1 MGLAPD
7 VKFSCGKAQLYF
19 TFDFG
24 YLINATFFKGNRR
37 GGAALRTPR
46 PLERATTLGGSIL
59 FTENCGHGLPALAE
73 TSIQWLGTSKIGLIP
88 VRGMSGMVPG
98 MVPNEIQ
105 SK

>member
-1 MGLAPD
+1 MN
-7 VKFSCGKAQLYF
+7 Y
-19 TFDFG
+19 T
-24 YLINATFFKGNRR
+24 YR
-37 GGAALRTPR
+37 GGPSLNRGILITRDILTA
-46 PLERATTLGGSIL
+46 LGGSIL

-73 TSIQWLGTSKIGLIP
+73 TSIQWLGTSKIALIP

>member
-1 MGLAPD
+1 MSAPGSA
-7 VKFSCGKAQLYF
+7 SCVGPAAVVA
-19 TFDFG
+19 G
-24 YLINATFFKGNRR
+24 A
-37 GGAALRTPR
+37 AALRPA
-46 PLERATTLGGSIL
+46 LLLTTLGGSIL

-73 TSIQWLGTSKIGLIP
+73 TSIQWLGTSKIALIP

>member
-1 MGLAPD
+1 MTESHCD
-7 VKFSCGKAQLYF
+7 
-19 TFDFG
+19 
-24 YLINATFFKGNRR
+24 RR
-37 GGAALRTPR
+37 ESLVQEVMRMKDRARTR
-46 PLERATTLGGSIL
+46 RCAVVSYSRIHTSTALGGSIL

-73 TSIQWLGTSKIGLIP
+73 TSIQWLGTSKIALIP

>member
-1 MGLAPD
+1 M
-7 VKFSCGKAQLYF
+7 
-19 TFDFG
+19 T
-24 YLINATFFKGNRR
+24 LIAIA
-37 GGAALRTPR
+37 GAA
-46 PLERATTLGGSIL
+46 RASHLPVGTTLGGSIL

>member
-1 MGLAPD
+1 M
-7 VKFSCGKAQLYF
+7 QL
-19 TFDFG
+19 
-24 YLINATFFKGNRR
+24 RR
-37 GGAALRTPR
+37 YVIAAH
-46 PLERATTLGGSIL
+46 TTLGGSIL

-73 TSIQWLGTSKIGLIP
+73 TSIQWLGTSKIALIP

>member
-1 MGLAPD
+1 MGRPHLGAVQGSCMGAPRRHEG
-7 VKFSCGKAQLYF
+7 VK
-19 TFDFG
+19 T
-24 YLINATFFKGNRR
+24 
-37 GGAALRTPR
+37 
-46 PLERATTLGGSIL
+46 TTLGGSIL

-73 TSIQWLGTSKIGLIP
+73 TSIQWLGTSKIALIP

>member
-1 MGLAPD
+1 MNCDCDCDFMGD
-7 VKFSCGKAQLYF
+7 
-19 TFDFG
+19 
-24 YLINATFFKGNRR
+24 
-37 GGAALRTPR
+37 
-46 PLERATTLGGSIL
+46 TTLGGSIL

-73 TSIQWLGTSKIGLIP
+73 TSIQWLGTSKIALIP

>member
-1 MGLAPD
+1 MVFVASVGAQRTAARALPRNSHPAAP
-7 VKFSCGKAQLYF
+7 A
-19 TFDFG
+19 
-24 YLINATFFKGNRR
+24 
-37 GGAALRTPR
+37 
-46 PLERATTLGGSIL
+46 ATTLGGSIL

-73 TSIQWLGTSKIGLIP
+73 TSIQWLGTSKIALIP